1 MTAVFARFELRAAE
15 AGRESGGAPAPW
27 EAMRRRHRGDSAT
40 IEGAVRGN
48 VAHWWTLDDDERE
61 RLLASA
67 EWLLAHKHWEAAGGL
82 DLDDG
87 MRAVI
92 AAQAAL
98 LVLELG
104 TDHYRE
110 VASIVVYPSGM
121 VQTGQRPGPVQGTM
135 TEARV
140 PLHGLSAGHRGPV
153 LVAWDQAIAS
163 ARRPGR
169 NHDVVLH
176 EFAHKLDQLDGLMDG
191 TPPVG
196 RDLRPRWVEVCQ
208 GVYDTMAEGTPRPPL
223 RGYGAINPAE
233 FFAVATEAF
242 FGVPGFLRRTE
253 PALYDVLRAFYA
265 QDPARRT
272 FRPPG

>member
-61 RLLASA
+61 RLLAGA

-163 ARRPGR
+163 ARRADGHSVGPGGSAPYGR
-169 NHDVVLH
+169 SGRGRHRRAGAPECVATIRV
-176 EFAHKLDQLDGLMDG
+176 
-191 TPPVG
+191 PPDAV
-196 RDLRPRWVEVCQ
+196 RTTTSLRPSRREPSVMRLSSLSIV
-208 GVYDTMAEGTPRPPL
+208 GSSR
-223 RGYGAINPAE
+223 
-233 FFAVATEAF
+233 
-242 FGVPGFLRRTE
+242 FLRSDTLMVASDE
-253 PALYDVLRAFYA
+253 DTIWP
-265 QDPARRT
+265 Q
-272 FRPPG
+272 